1 MVPMTDE
8 MDATAMTHPSLSD
21 EDKPC
26 EAGILALS
34 TGGWSLAQRRKYPNM
49 AAAYGWI
56 KARTDTL
63 ALRHPELRFRASA
76 VILDGWLTL
85 DEVLADYEAKRKAG
99 VPEFSRFP

>member
-1 MVPMTDE
+1 MTE
-8 MDATAMTHPSLSD
+8 ETDATMTQPPPLD

-26 EAGILALS
+26 EAGIFALS
-34 TGGWSLAQRRKYPNM
+34 SGGWTLVQRRKYPNM
-49 AAAYGWI
+49 AAAYRWI
-56 KARTDTL
+56 KARADTL

-76 VILDGWLTL
+76 VTLDGWLTL